1 MSQVPPV
8 KKWITFVTGVLEC
21 LLFGGLIFGWASL
34 VIVLKSEN
42 FFSSNCP
49 SAVNGQ
55 ENGFSN
61 SSVNM
66 AVTLVIFSNETQ
78 FTTLSPKG
86 LSNASDVDSCAAPS
100 VGCTYQD
107 EQLSLVFT
115 IASACLSFMALP
127 NGILYD
133 KFGTRKTRIVA
144 SVTYAI
150 AMLMTAFTTVASS
163 EMLFASMCIMAASGG
178 YLLITNM
185 QIGNLFGD
193 KRSTVITLVNGAFDS
208 SSFVFL
214 VVLKIYEGG
223 VSFKVIFLF
232 FSVATSLLLLR
243 SLFLLPNKQFP
254 WPLPQDYN
262 YGICRGKN
270 TGRRPPGD
278 VELNHN
284 NHDAGELQQEALM
297 SNGNAQQTEEDEE
310 EEISTPELYYPT
322 FKKGLKSGM
331 FYTHIFWFSVIQ
343 LRNYFF
349 MGTFNPWMTKLADS
363 NGCVVIRYTEAFAI
377 TQLFGVFCAPM
388 NGLIMDTYRKYVT
401 KKMVQDKQAG
411 RNHVCVESAYT
422 KASLDL
428 RSCVVAFSLTTFLGV
443 LFSVCVVIPV
453 LPIQYLSFVLQVILR
468 SFLYGGNATF
478 FAVGYPPRHF
488 GKMFGADM
496 FIGGVFS
503 CFQYPLFILTQDVFQ
518 GNPMPYLYPPRH
530 FGKMLGSNYGV
541 GGVILILQFPLFM
554 LTVDTFG
561 GNATPVNIILLVL
574 TALTVI
580 HPVYLYFH
588 CKWLDQQY
596 RENGPKTVKKPRR
609 MEDENLLVVDQ
620 VSTI

>member
-8 KKWITFVTGVLEC
+8 KKWTTFVTGVLEC

-34 VIVLKSEN
+34 VIVLKGEK
-42 FFSSNCP
+42 FFSCP
-49 SAVNGQ
+49 PSVNGQ

-61 SSVNM
+61 SSIGT
-66 AVTLVIFSNETQ
+66 AATPVIFSNETQ
-78 FTTLSPKG
+78 FTTVSPTSG
-86 LSNASDVDSCAAPS
+86 SNASDVDSCSAPVS
-100 VGCTYQD
+100 VCTYQD

-144 SVTYAI
+144 SFTYAI

-163 EMLFASMCIMAASGG
+163 EVLFASMCIMAVSGG

-223 VSFKVIFLF
+223 VSFKAIFLF
-232 FSVATSLLLLR
+232 YAVAASLLLLR
-243 SLFLLPNKQFP
+243 SLFLLPSKQFP
-254 WPLPQDYN
+254 WPVPPDYN

-270 TGRRPPGD
+270 TSRRPPGAD

-284 NHDAGELQQEALM
+284 HEAGELQQEALM
-297 SNGNAQQTEEDEE
+297 SNGNAQQNEEEDE

-322 FKKGLKSGM
+322 FMKGLKSGM

-349 MGTFNPWMTKLADS
+349 MGTFNPWMTKLAED
-363 NGCVVIRYTEAFAI
+363 NGCVVKSYTEAFAL

-388 NGLIMDTYRKYVT
+388 NGLIMDTYRKYAT
-401 KKMVQDKQAG
+401 KKMMQDKQAG
-411 RNHVCVESAYT
+411 VEPAYT

-453 LPIQYLSFVLQVILR
+453 LPIQYLSFILQVVLR

-496 FIGGVFS
+496 FIGGVVS

-518 GNPMPYLYPPRH
+518 KNPM
-530 FGKMLGSNYGV
+530 
-541 GGVILILQFPLFM
+541 
-554 LTVDTFG
+554 
-561 GNATPVNIILLVL
+561 PVNIILLVL

-588 CKWLDQQY
+588 CKWLDRQY
-596 RENGPKTVKKPRR
+596 QENGPQTVKKRR
-609 MEDENLLVVDQ
+609 QMEDENLLVVDQ

>member
-1 MSQVPPV
+1 MSQVPPI
-8 KKWITFVTGVLEC
+8 KKWLTFVTGVLEC

-34 VIVLKSEN
+34 VIVLKGEN
-42 FFSSNCP
+42 FFSCS
-49 SAVNGQ
+49 SVVNGQ
-55 ENGFSN
+55 ENGLSN
-61 SSVNM
+61 SSANTT
-66 AVTLVIFSNETQ
+66 VTPVIFSNETR
-78 FTTLSPKG
+78 FTTLSPK
-86 LSNASDVDSCAAPS
+86 NISDADSCAAPENK
-100 VGCTYQD
+100 CPYQD

-133 KFGTRKTRIVA
+133 KFGTRKTRIAA
-144 SVTYAI
+144 SVMYAI

-163 EMLFASMCIMAASGG
+163 EVLFASMCIMAASGG

-223 VSFKVIFLF
+223 VSFKAIFLF
-232 FSVATSLLLLR
+232 YSVATSLLLLR

-262 YGICRGKN
+262 YGICRAKN
-270 TGRRPPGD
+270 TRLPGAD
-278 VELNHN
+278 VELNH

-297 SNGNAQQTEEDEE
+297 SNGNAQQNEE
-310 EEISTPELYYPT
+310 EEEEVSTPELYYPT
-322 FKKGLKSGM
+322 FMKGLKSGM

-349 MGTFNPWMTKLADS
+349 MGTFNPWMTKLAEDNES
-363 NGCVVIRYTEAFAI
+363 SCDTVIRYTEAFAI
-377 TQLFGVFCAPM
+377 TQLFGVLCAPM
-388 NGLIMDTYRKYVT
+388 NGLIMDMYRNYVT

-411 RNHVCVESAYT
+411 IESAYT

-443 LFSVCVVIPV
+443 LFSICVVIPI

-496 FIGGVFS
+496 FIGGVVS
-503 CFQYPLFILTQDVFQ
+503 CFQYPLFILTQEVFQ
-518 GNPMPYLYPPRH
+518 KNPM
-530 FGKMLGSNYGV
+530 
-541 GGVILILQFPLFM
+541 
-554 LTVDTFG
+554 
-561 GNATPVNIILLVL
+561 PVNIILLVL
-574 TALTVI
+574 TALTII

-588 CKWLDQQY
+588 CKWLDRQY
-596 RENGPKTVKKPRR
+596 RENGPQTVKKPRK

>member
-1 MSQVPPV
+1 MSQVPPI
-8 KKWITFVTGVLEC
+8 KKWLTFVTGVLEC

-34 VIVLKSEN
+34 VIVLKGEN
-42 FFSSNCP
+42 FFSCS
-49 SAVNGQ
+49 SVVNGQ
-55 ENGFSN
+55 ENGLSN
-61 SSVNM
+61 SSANTT
-66 AVTLVIFSNETQ
+66 ATPIIFSNETR
-78 FTTLSPKG
+78 FTTLSPKN
-86 LSNASDVDSCAAPS
+86 SSDADSCAAPENK
-100 VGCTYQD
+100 CPYQD

-133 KFGTRKTRIVA
+133 KFGTRKTRIAA
-144 SVTYAI
+144 SVMYAI

-163 EMLFASMCIMAASGG
+163 EVLFASMCIMAASGG

-223 VSFKVIFLF
+223 VSFKAIFLF
-232 FSVATSLLLLR
+232 YSVATSLLLLR

-262 YGICRGKN
+262 YGICRAKN
-270 TGRRPPGD
+270 TRLPGAD
-278 VELNHN
+278 VELNH

-297 SNGNAQQTEEDEE
+297 SNGNAQQNEE
-310 EEISTPELYYPT
+310 EEEEVSTPELYYPT
-322 FKKGLKSGM
+322 FMKGLKSGM

-349 MGTFNPWMTKLADS
+349 MGTFNPWMTKLAEDNES
-363 NGCVVIRYTEAFAI
+363 SCDTVIRYTEAFAI
-377 TQLFGVFCAPM
+377 TQLFGVLCAPM
-388 NGLIMDTYRKYVT
+388 NGLIMDMYRNYVT

-411 RNHVCVESAYT
+411 IESAYT

-443 LFSVCVVIPV
+443 LFSICVVIPI

-478 FAVGYPPRHF
+478 FAVGYP
-488 GKMFGADM
+488 
-496 FIGGVFS
+496 S
-503 CFQYPLFILTQDVFQ
+503 
-518 GNPMPYLYPPRH
+518 RH
-530 FGKMLGSNYGV
+530 FGKMLGADYGA
-541 GGVILILQFPLFM
+541 GSIILMLQYPMFL
-554 LTVDTFG
+554 LTVGTFG
-561 GNATPVNIILLVL
+561 GDPAPVNIILLVL
-574 TALTVI
+574 TALTII

-588 CKWLDQQY
+588 CKWLDRQY
-596 RENGPKTVKKPRR
+596 RENGPQTVKKPRK

>member
-411 RNHVCVESAYT
+411 VESAYT

-518 GNPMPYLYPPRH
+518 GNPMP
-530 FGKMLGSNYGV
+530 
-541 GGVILILQFPLFM
+541 
-554 LTVDTFG
+554 
-561 GNATPVNIILLVL
+561 VNIILLVL

>member
-49 SAVNGQ
+49 SAINGQ

-61 SSVNM
+61 SSVNT
-66 AVTLVIFSNETQ
+66 AVTPVIFSNETQ

-297 SNGNAQQTEEDEE
+297 SNGNAQQNEEDEE
-310 EEISTPELYYPT
+310 EEVSTPELYYPT

-411 RNHVCVESAYT
+411 IESAYT

-488 GKMFGADM
+488 GKM
-496 FIGGVFS
+496 
-503 CFQYPLFILTQDVFQ
+503 
-518 GNPMPYLYPPRH
+518 
-530 FGKMLGSNYGV
+530 LGSNYGV

-574 TALTVI
+574 TALTII

-588 CKWLDQQY
+588 CKWLDRQY
-596 RENGPKTVKKPRR
+596 RENGPKTIKKPRR

>member
-49 SAVNGQ
+49 SAINGQ

-61 SSVNM
+61 SSVNT
-66 AVTLVIFSNETQ
+66 AVTPVIFSNETQ

-297 SNGNAQQTEEDEE
+297 SNGNAQQNEEDEE
-310 EEISTPELYYPT
+310 EEVSTPELYYPT

-411 RNHVCVESAYT
+411 IESAYT

-518 GNPMPYLYPPRH
+518 GNPMP
-530 FGKMLGSNYGV
+530 
-541 GGVILILQFPLFM
+541 
-554 LTVDTFG
+554 
-561 GNATPVNIILLVL
+561 VNIILLVL
-574 TALTVI
+574 TALTII

-588 CKWLDQQY
+588 CKWLDRQY
-596 RENGPKTVKKPRR
+596 RENGPKTIKKPRR